1 MYRREEIRGQ
11 ENTFALGAAPSG
23 RHPTQRRGS
32 ASSARPHARN
42 EADTCARGRGR
53 GERTWAGRVLSMTC
67 RPFTMCPGL
76 APGGSAP
83 DDDRF
88 RVLDDLRNMLDLETN
103 VWFLQA
109 SARACS
115 SSRHAWAG
123 GRARLAWPVGDRA
136 GRGSAHDRARVRA
149 RAYPRA
155 RQRVRRRLSASRHGL
170 ARFKRL
176 FRGVEPAR
184 TLLKV
189 PTPWTFFSL
198 LLAKPRLGAV

>member
-1 MYRREEIRGQ
+1 M
-11 ENTFALGAAPSG
+11 AA
-23 RHPTQRRGS
+23 RAQRAHRC
-32 ASSARPHARN
+32 AARSTP
-42 EADTCARGRGR
+42 ARGVEAEVRGHGAR
-53 GERTWAGRVLSMTC
+53 AAWGRAFGLCGWDEFWRSVAPHLPRAGF
-67 RPFTMCPGL
+67 FTPPL
-76 APGGSAP
+76 VREIPQ
-83 DDDRF
+83 R
-88 RVLDDLRNMLDLETN
+88 ETSF
-103 VWFLQA
+103 WFLQA
-109 SARACS
+109 SAGPCS

-155 RQRVRRRLSASRHGL
+155 WQRVRRRLSASRHGVAL
-170 ARFKRL
+170 FKRL

>member
-1 MYRREEIRGQ
+1 MK
-11 ENTFALGAAPSG
+11 
-23 RHPTQRRGS
+23 PT
-32 ASSARPHARN
+32 P
-42 EADTCARGRGR
+42 ARGVEAEVRGHGR
-53 GERTWAGRVLSMTC
+53 GACYQWPAGPLQCTQAWISV
-67 RPFTMCPGL
+67 
-76 APGGSAP
+76 APHLLTADS
-83 DDDRF
+83 DL
-88 RVLDDLRNMLDLETN
+88 LDDLRNLLDIETSF
-103 VWFLQA
+103 WFLQA